1 MRLAIVTAYFNE
13 DRATIERCI
22 ASVRAQTIPVEHILV
37 ADGQPQDWIPGA
49 GVRHVVLDRAHG
61 DFGDTPRMIGL
72 VLAIREEFDAIQ
84 FLDADN
90 YVLPQHAAVAEA
102 LLNESGAHLLVLKR
116 RFLRPDGSDLNF
128 TIDEDEALQL
138 IDTNCYLF
146 TRPAFPT
153 ALKWALIPRAL
164 SFIGDRVF
172 RSVFSK
178 VGHPV
183 AVASEPTVGYR
194 CLWEGVYRA
203 AGEEPPPGC
212 RDLTEHREKAAAWW
226 SELDD
231 GRRAEIQAA
240 LGVRISA
247 GK

>member
-22 ASVRAQTIPVEHILV
+22 ASVRAQTVPVEHILV
-37 ADGQPQDWIPGA
+37 ADGRPQDWIPGA
-49 GVRHVVLDRAHG
+49 GVRHIVLDRAHG

-102 LLNESGAHLLVLKR
+102 LLNESGAHMLVLKR
-116 RFLRPDGSDLNF
+116 RLLRPDGSDLNF

-178 VGHPV
+178 VGHPIARRGRTYRRLPV
-183 AVASEPTVGYR
+183 PVGGR
-194 CLWEGVYRA
+194 LSRG
-203 AGEEPPPGC
+203 
-212 RDLTEHREKAAAWW
+212 
-226 SELDD
+226 
-231 GRRAEIQAA
+231 GRRATA
-240 LGVRISA
+240 GVPRPHRIPREGRSVVV
-247 GK
+247 GTG